1 MDDIPDDYKHKKTR
15 NTKAIV
21 LFAILIAV
29 ISFAAYNSYQTK
41 YVDDQ
46 SGSIHATLVEDI
58 TLNGGRVRAKLINDG
73 VLAWDIDSV
82 EIIGAKT
89 NCWRLKKGVE
99 HNETA
104 TVSCTGSGID
114 EGASY
119 SVVIWLTN
127 SSSFQGNTEQRY
139 MISGMAEFRPN

>member
-139 MISGMAEFRPN
+139 MISGIAEFRSN